1 MRKILI
7 SEQEK
12 NEILNKHKNFKKI
25 LENELEKL
33 NRGLTLEQTSDRDVL
48 DTAETMGCL
57 RNGKIEP
64 IGGKEGYVKIAKGS
78 IPNVIE
84 VGDKVV
90 QYADFTF
97 FVYPKGSQTPKG
109 PYKWECDKLDDS
121 TTKTSSTTANNTGQN
136 TTTSTPDINQRA
148 KNELQQFSATPESCV
163 TTIELF
169 YETWEDNIT
178 QMNPAIFDD
187 LKKQSQICANYFN
200 GRWKG
205 KLGRGPVRKKI
216 AILQGDNM
224 YGGPSGTSKWRLEK
238 PVRPE
243 DIKRN
248 K

>member
-1 MRKILI
+1 MKKILI

-33 NRGLTLEQTSDRDVL
+33 NRGLTLEQTSDKDVL
-48 DTAETMGCL
+48 DAAETVGCL
-57 RNGKIEP
+57 RNGKIET

-78 IPNVIE
+78 IPNIIE

-121 TTKTSSTTANNTGQN
+121 TTKAQTSTNNTN
-136 TTTSTPDINQRA
+136 TETTPDNKSKYQKDRESTDA
-148 KNELQQFSATPESCV
+148 AAEKFLNEFRPNVDGCV
-163 TTIELF
+163 KMIERF
-169 YETWEDNIT
+169 YETWENDVTNMDEQIFNKLKSET
-178 QMNPAIFDD
+178 QT
-187 LKKQSQICANYFN
+187 CANYFN
-200 GRWKG
+200 GSWKG

-216 AILQGDNM
+216 ELLQGGI
-224 YGGPSGTSKWRLEK
+224 GGTESSSKWRLLTPRK
-238 PVRPE
+238 
-243 DIKRN
+243 K
-248 K
+248 

>member
-136 TTTSTPDINQRA
+136 TTTSTPDINQSA
-148 KNELQQFSATPESCV
+148 KDELQQFSATPENCV

-178 QMNPAIFDD
+178 EMNPEIFDK

>member
-1 MRKILI
+1 MKKILI

-33 NRGLTLEQTSDRDVL
+33 NRGLTLEQTSDKDVL
-48 DTAETMGCL
+48 DAAETVGCL

-78 IPNVIE
+78 IPNIIE

-121 TTKTSSTTANNTGQN
+121 ITTTSSTQ
-136 TTTSTPDINQRA
+136 TTTTTPTNNKSKYQLDRESTDDAAEKFLDEFRPNVDG
-148 KNELQQFSATPESCV
+148 CV
-163 TTIELF
+163 KMIEKF
-169 YETWEDNIT
+169 YETWENDVTNMDEQIFNKLKSET
-178 QMNPAIFDD
+178 QT
-187 LKKQSQICANYFN
+187 CANYFN
-200 GRWKG
+200 GKWKNMAF
-205 KLGRGPVRKKI
+205 RGPIRKKI
-216 AILQGDNM
+216 ELLQGGI
-224 YGGPSGTSKWRLEK
+224 GGTESSSKWRLLT
-238 PVRPE
+238 P
-243 DIKRN
+243 RN
-248 K
+248 FKDK